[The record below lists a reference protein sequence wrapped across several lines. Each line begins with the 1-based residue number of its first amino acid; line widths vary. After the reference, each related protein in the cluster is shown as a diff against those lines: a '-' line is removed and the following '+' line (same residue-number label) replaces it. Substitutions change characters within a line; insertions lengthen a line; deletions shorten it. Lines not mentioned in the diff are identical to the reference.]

1 MSDCDW
7 TLERLPLL
15 RYADELST
23 DERVRLLSHLERC
36 AGCRA
41 LRAADE
47 ATAAALDAAPLRH
60 PGADRLA
67 GLKASV
73 LAAVSPAAPCPREV
87 ELADTPDASHLAACA
102 SCRAAARDFEAVDR
116 ALELEPPL
124 PRAAL
129 AAQRAALVAWFPE
142 ATPVGSRAVRRA
154 PSPTRWSTVALR
166 AAAAV
171 LLLGG
176 VFSATSQALRPDAPG
191 SVELL
196 ALAKRGADGVL
207 VGGTGDAIALRRAAN
222 GYAHVAAHVESHR
235 ARDQRALAIAHVA
248 RREAEALE
256 ALARA
261 DHRSAE
267 GLEAVVA
274 DHPEAP
280 AALECALDK
289 LRGLRGSIG
298 VGISPPD
305 TPDAIQLNDAADPLA
320 HIRPFVKSPRAQAAL
335 LFQRGVRLEE
345 GGRLLEARGVYEQV
359 VALGGDAPAVGLARA
374 RLARL

>member
-7 TLERLPLL
+7 TEERLPLL
-15 RYADELST
+15 RYTDELAT
-23 DERVRLLSHLERC
+23 DERVRLLAHLERC
-36 AGCRA
+36 GGCRA

-47 ATAAALDAAPLRH
+47 AAAAALDAAPLRQ
-60 PGADRLA
+60 PGAARLA

-73 LAAVSPAAPCPREV
+73 LAAVSPAAPCSREA
-87 ELADTPDASHLAACA
+87 ELLRASEDAPDARHLAACA
-102 SCRAAARDFEAVDR
+102 SCRAAARDFDAVGR
-116 ALELEPPL
+116 ALDLAPPL
-124 PRAAL
+124 PLAAL
-129 AAQRAALVAWFPE
+129 AAQRAALVARF
-142 ATPVGSRAVRRA
+142 ATPVAPRAVRRPA
-154 PSPTRWSTVALR
+154 SWSTVALR

-176 VFSATSQALRPDAPG
+176 VFGATSQALRPDAPG
-191 SVELL
+191 SAELL

-207 VGGTGDAIALRRAAN
+207 VGGAGDAIALRQAAD

-235 ARDQRALAIAHVA
+235 ARDQRALAIAHAA

-261 DHRSAE
+261 DHRSRE

-280 AALECALDK
+280 ATLECAFVK
-289 LRGLRGSIG
+289 LRGLPAQT
-298 VGISPPD
+298 VSPLTD
-305 TPDAIQLNDAADPLA
+305 TESKAIKLDDAADPLA

-335 LFQRGVRLEE
+335 LFQRGLRLEE
-345 GGRLLEARGVYEQV
+345 GGRLREAREAYEQV

>member
-7 TLERLPLL
+7 IEERLPLL
-15 RYADELST
+15 RYTGELGS
-23 DERVRLLSHLERC
+23 DERVRLLAHLEGC

-41 LRAADE
+41 ARAADE

-60 PGADRLA
+60 PGASRLA

-73 LAAVSPAAPCPREV
+73 LAAVRPDAPCPREA
-87 ELADTPDASHLAACA
+87 ELAEAADPAHLVACA
-102 SCRAAARDFEAVDR
+102 SCRAAARDLAAVGR
-116 ALELEPPL
+116 ALDLAPPL

-129 AAQRAALVAWFPE
+129 AAQREALLARLFPVVRSAPRR
-142 ATPVGSRAVRRA
+142 ATPATS
-154 PSPTRWSTVALR
+154 RWSVALR

-176 VFSATSQALRPDAPG
+176 VFGASSRALRPDAPG

-196 ALAKRGADGVL
+196 ALAKRGADGI
-207 VGGTGDAIALRRAAN
+207 VGGAGDPASLRRAATD
-222 GYAHVAAHVESHR
+222 YAYVAAHVESHR
-235 ARDQRALAIAHVA
+235 ARDQRALAIAYAA

-261 DHRSAE
+261 DHRDLD

-280 AALECALDK
+280 TTLECALVK
-289 LRGLRGSIG
+289 LGELRRGQAQPALSA
-298 VGISPPD
+298 
-305 TPDAIQLNDAADPLA
+305 PDATMIVLDDAADPWSKV
-320 HIRPFVKSPRAQAAL
+320 RVFVKSPRAQAAL
-335 LFQRGVRLEE
+335 LFQRGLWLEE
-345 GGRLLEARGVYEQV
+345 RGRALEARGYYEQV
-359 VALGGDAPAVGLARA
+359 VALGGDSPAVELARA

>member
-15 RYADELST
+15 RYADELET
-23 DERVRLLSHLERC
+23 DERVRLLAHLERC

-41 LRAADE
+41 LRAEDE
-47 ATAAALDAAPLRH
+47 AVAAALDAAPLRH
-60 PGADRLA
+60 PGAARLA

-73 LAAVSPAAPCPREV
+73 LAAVSPAAPCPREE
-87 ELADTPDASHLAACA
+87 ELVGAPVDAGHLAACA
-102 SCRAAARDFEAVDR
+102 SCRAAARDFAAVDR
-116 ALELEPPL
+116 ALDLAPPL
-124 PRAAL
+124 PLAAL
-129 AAQRAALVAWFPE
+129 AAQRAALVARLAP
-142 ATPVGSRAVRRA
+142 ARRVA
-154 PSPTRWSTVALR
+154 STARPTRWSTVGLR

-171 LLLGG
+171 LVLGG
-176 VFSATSQALRPDAPG
+176 VFQASSRALRPDAPG

-207 VGGTGDAIALRRAAN
+207 VGGAGDASALRQAAD

-235 ARDQRALAIAHVA
+235 GRDQRALAIAHIA

-280 AALECALDK
+280 ATMTCALVK
-289 LRGLRGSIG
+289 LSGLR
-298 VGISPPD
+298 SPQVAPAATD
-305 TPDAIQLNDAADPLA
+305 SNAIRLDDAADPWREY
-320 HIRPFVKSPRAQAAL
+320 RPFVKSPRAQAAL
-335 LFQRGVRLEE
+335 QFQRGLQLEE
-345 GGRLLEARGVYEQV
+345 RGRLQEAREVYEEI
-359 VALGGDAPAVGLARA
+359 VALGGDAPAVELARA

>member
-15 RYADELST
+15 RYADELAN

-41 LRAADE
+41 ARAADE

-87 ELADTPDASHLAACA
+87 ELADAPDPGHLAACA
-102 SCRAAARDFEAVDR
+102 SCRAAARDFDAVDR
-116 ALELEPPL
+116 ALDLEPPL

-129 AAQRAALVAWFPE
+129 AAQRAALVARF

-154 PSPTRWSTVALR
+154 ASPTGWSTVALR

-176 VFSATSQALRPDAPG
+176 VFSATSQALRPEAPG

-207 VGGTGDAIALRRAAN
+207 VGGTGDAIALRRAASD
-222 GYAHVAAHVESHR
+222 YAHVAAHVESHR

-261 DHRSAE
+261 DHGSPE

-280 AALECALDK
+280 ATLECAFVK
-289 LRGLRGSIG
+289 LRGLRGT
-298 VGISPPD
+298 VASPITDPERN
-305 TPDAIQLNDAADPLA
+305 AIVLDDAADPLA

-335 LFQRGVRLEE
+335 LFQRGVQLEE
-345 GGRLLEARGVYEQV
+345 GGRLQEARGIYERV
-359 VALGGDAPAVGLARA
+359 VAMGGDAPAVGLARA